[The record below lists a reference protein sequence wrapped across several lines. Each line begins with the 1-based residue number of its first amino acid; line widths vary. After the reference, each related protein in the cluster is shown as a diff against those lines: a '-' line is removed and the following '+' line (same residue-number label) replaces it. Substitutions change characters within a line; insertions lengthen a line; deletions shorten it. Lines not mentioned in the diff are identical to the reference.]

1 MQNSQTW
8 VVVAYFVGFFLIFYL
23 FIIMPRKNQEKKH
36 KQLVSEISRGDKV
49 VSIGGI
55 KGTVAR
61 VKDDSFIIKVNEN
74 TEIELLKT
82 AIAYK
87 AEEQ

>member
-1 MQNSQTW
+1 MQNGQTW

-36 KQLVSEISRGDKV
+36 KKLISEITRGDKV

-61 VKDDSFIIKVNEN
+61 VKDDSFIVKVNED
-74 TEIELLKT
+74 TEIEMLKT

-87 AEEQ
+87 AEDQ